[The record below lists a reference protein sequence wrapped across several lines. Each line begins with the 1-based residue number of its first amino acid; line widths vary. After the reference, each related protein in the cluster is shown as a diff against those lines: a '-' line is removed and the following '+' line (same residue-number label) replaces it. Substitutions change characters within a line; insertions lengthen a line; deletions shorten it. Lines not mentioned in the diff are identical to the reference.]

1 MKDKEKTAV
10 KITDEL
16 ARTRKQIT
24 ESGETETQR
33 EWADEILR
41 TMVEGTA
48 SVTGDDFFRSLV
60 RNLASALQ
68 VRYAFVSEFAVSN
81 TRVRTLAFWTGE
93 GFLDNFEYDL
103 ANTPCEQVLRGET
116 RQYPKGVQALF
127 PRDKDL
133 VKLGAESY
141 LAIPLVSPL
150 GNVLGHLAIIDN
162 KPMRAKPRDMPVLK
176 IFASRAT
183 AELERKRA
191 ESLLQQYSERL
202 EELVEE
208 RTTQLRRAEERQ
220 RVLLEINNAI
230 IAKLERES
238 LFQAV
243 TEALRKVLNF
253 DRASITLYD
262 AVRDALKV
270 YVLASPSPS
279 SSVLPVGAEMPRQG
293 SRLGW
298 VIEHKQPVRIR
309 DFREEPGL
317 APEDR
322 LAEEGFRSAVI
333 VPLIAKG
340 SAVGTLNLGSKV
352 PDRYSDD
359 DTEFLEEVAT
369 QIALAVENLKAY
381 EEIAQLKARLEQEN
395 FYLQE
400 EIKTQHNFEEVVGQS
415 SAIKR
420 VLKAVETVAP
430 TDANV
435 LILGETGTG
444 KELVARAVHNLSP
457 RKDMALV
464 KVNCAALPSGLIE
477 SELLGHE
484 KGAFTGAMSRKIG
497 RFELAN
503 GGTIF
508 LDEIGDLPLELQAKL
523 LRVLQEGEFER
534 VGASQTIKVDVRVIA
549 ATNRDLERAMH
560 EGRFRQDLFYRLN
573 VFPIRLPSIRERV
586 EDIPLLA
593 RYFAIKY
600 GTKLGRKIETIPQK
614 TMDFMLAY
622 SRPGNIRELENI
634 IERAV
639 ILSKGPI
646 LEIES
651 ELLSSSHFT
660 HQKEKEPLTLEEIER
675 AHIVKTMKETRWVIE
690 GPKGAAKI
698 LNLHPNTLRSRMQK
712 LGIKRDSHEIS

>member
-1 MKDKEKTAV
+1 
-10 KITDEL
+10 
-16 ARTRKQIT
+16 
-24 ESGETETQR
+24 
-33 EWADEILR
+33 
-41 TMVEGTA
+41 
-48 SVTGDDFFRSLV
+48 
-60 RNLASALQ
+60 
-68 VRYAFVSEFAVSN
+68 
-81 TRVRTLAFWTGE
+81 
-93 GFLDNFEYDL
+93 
-103 ANTPCEQVLRGET
+103 
-116 RQYPKGVQALF
+116 
-127 PRDKDL
+127 
-133 VKLGAESY
+133 
-141 LAIPLVSPL
+141 
-150 GNVLGHLAIIDN
+150 
-162 KPMRAKPRDMPVLK
+162 
-176 IFASRAT
+176 
-183 AELERKRA
+183 
-191 ESLLQQYSERL
+191 
-202 EELVEE
+202 
-208 RTTQLRRAEERQ
+208 
-220 RVLLEINNAI
+220 
-230 IAKLERES
+230 
-238 LFQAV
+238 
-243 TEALRKVLNF
+243 
-253 DRASITLYD
+253 
-262 AVRDALKV
+262 
-270 YVLASPSPS
+270 
-279 SSVLPVGAEMPRQG
+279 
-293 SRLGW
+293 
-298 VIEHKQPVRIR
+298 
-309 DFREEPGL
+309 
-317 APEDR
+317 
-322 LAEEGFRSAVI
+322 
-333 VPLIAKG
+333 
-340 SAVGTLNLGSKV
+340 
-352 PDRYSDD
+352 
-359 DTEFLEEVAT
+359 
-369 QIALAVENLKAY
+369 
-381 EEIAQLKARLEQEN
+381 
-395 FYLQE
+395 
-400 EIKTQHNFEEVVGQS
+400 QS

-622 SRPGNIRELENI
+622 SWPGNIRELENI